1 MVRPVR
7 RSTVARSLSGSPTGG
22 AALPL
27 AEPLAGSER
36 QPRPGVWAYS
46 PEVCAPP
53 EVLDLEDMGVE
64 LETMGL
70 DIDAFSDE
78 QVAYATDDS
87 AGM

>member
-1 MVRPVR
+1 M
-7 RSTVARSLSGSPTGG
+7 
-22 AALPL
+22 
-27 AEPLAGSER
+27 
-36 QPRPGVWAYS
+36 WAYS

-53 EVLDLEDMGVE
+53 EALDLEDMGVE